1 MTRSLHDH
9 RREILRLA
17 REHGARNVRI
27 FGAAARGDVTP
38 NSDVDVLVE
47 MGEGR
52 SLVGHVVLKQDRD
65 DLLGQD
71 VGVVTE
77 ASLPPR
83 LRERGLRE
91 AVSLE

>member
-1 MTRSLHDH
+1 MTRPLHDH
-9 RREILRLA
+9 RREILRPA
-17 REHGARNVRI
+17 REHGARSARI
-27 FGAAARGDVTP
+27 FGSAARGDVTP